1 MHIFSRILVGLAAGT
16 ALAASAHG
24 AGNTSEL
31 PSQNHLEQ
39 LKNCR
44 EGILDPQARQEERRR
59 WIMTLLTFDSA
70 SSRQLVAE
78 LLGTDD
84 RSDVRLALCEVLAL
98 QARTAPHRL
107 AAEFVEP
114 LMLLI
119 GSEHEPLRRAAAK
132 ALVGF
137 PGSSGTDQLR
147 AIVAQADVSLPTRLA
162 AIDALS
168 SKVDRRDVVDTLVSL
183 LEANVPAVNDRVIT
197 ALRPLTME
205 DFDRDIERWQAWWKE
220 KSQLGAEAWLAD
232 QLQIYRD
239 RLRRTQDAFEA
250 YRTDA
255 TGLHEALASRVAA
268 FQRDLFRV
276 LSPDEKDN
284 RLEEWLSDSVEDVN
298 RTALSLVRAR
308 IADEGLRPTGRVQ
321 DALLVLLRHDSPG
334 IRRDVLLIVQTLDEP
349 SVIDGVLAQLVREK
363 DLEVRLDIL
372 KAIGRLNNPKSLVAL
387 VSEITGPESD
397 LNCVREAAV
406 ALGQIA
412 AGIGDR
418 EVLSDAIAAVEQRYE
433 KIMPEDVALQAAL
446 LSAMAGIADPQFA
459 PELLAAV
466 ESDDAEIVRPSIRG
480 LQAIGERT
488 KTARLRTLT
497 AHADPLVRHAAVEG
511 IGKLGGEDADTES
524 LLTRLNPTI
533 EPSVPVRDAAWL
545 AFRTLLAAKPV
556 AEQIVSVSRLRET
569 PELEIEYL
577 IALTESF
584 NPSNGN
590 ICERD
595 DVYDRLGSL
604 LSDAGRYP
612 EAARYLRNLFELR
625 AESSKGDWEAAGLR
639 WLDAVLHDPAFP
651 QVAEVVARLAKSL
664 GDEGKSKVV
673 DTVDAY
679 IDSRD
684 PTADA
689 DRIEMLRSDLR
700 SVQPELLGERWV
712 SLLERLADASTS
724 DKDPSDD
731 DHSP

>member
-1 MHIFSRILVGLAAGT
+1 MAAGT

-24 AGNTSEL
+24 AGNTPEL

-114 LMLLI
+114 LMVLL
-119 GSEHEPLRRAAAK
+119 GSDREPLRRAAAK

-137 PGSSGTDQLR
+137 PGSTGTDQLR
-147 AIVAQADVSLPTRLA
+147 AIVARADVSLPTRLA

-168 SKVDRRDVVDTLVSL
+168 SKVDRRDVVDTLVAL
-183 LEANVPAVNDRVIT
+183 LEVNAPAMNDRVIA

-250 YRTDA
+250 YRTEA
-255 TGLHEALASRVAA
+255 TGRHEALASRVAA

-276 LSPDEKDN
+276 LSQDEKDN

-321 DALLVLLRHDSPG
+321 DALLVLLRDGPPS

-387 VSEITGPESD
+387 VSEIAGPDSD

-412 AGIGDR
+412 AGVGDR
-418 EVLSDAIAAVEQRYE
+418 EVLGDAIAAVKQRYE

-466 ESDDAEIVRPSIRG
+466 ESDDADIVRPSIRG

-497 AHADPLVRHAAVEG
+497 AHADPLVRQAAVEG

-533 EPSVPVRDAAWL
+533 EPSEPVRDAAWR
-545 AFRTLLAAKPV
+545 AFRILLAVKPV

-577 IALTESF
+577 IALTESL
-584 NPSNGN
+584 NPSNGQVA
-590 ICERD
+590 ELD
-595 DVYDRLGSL
+595 EVYHSLGSL

-625 AESSKGDWEAAGLR
+625 TESSKGDWEAAGLR

-689 DRIEMLRSDLR
+689 ARIEMLRNDLR